1 MSRRLAS
8 LGLLAAPFAWFCA
21 CDGDTT
27 PPSFFDGGADATTT
41 DAPQD
46 GPGSDVVTTTHAK
59 VIVVHASPDVPT
71 VRVCFAI
78 GLQND
83 GSDGV
88 IAPISPLPQN
98 GLAPGTGGVL
108 PDLGVDLSQRALTP
122 YVILAS
128 KITSSTARCD
138 TLAGD
143 GGTLVPN
150 VDYFALPTI
159 KNGTLAPSTTF
170 LVAATGCLPTSLDP
184 SADALTCGA
193 SYDGAKGNLALQ
205 IFTLD
210 RVIGNSSRF
219 GAQIAHVA
227 SPAAGVWSAIYG
239 STTVSAALRTFD
251 GGTTEVIVDNA
262 SLDQLAPSSAAS
274 LAMPTVDQT
283 SLVVSAV
290 NPDGG
295 APPVSTS
302 VPLPLVY
309 TATTGQVTGEN
320 AYFTAGVNYTFV
332 FLGDPRVAATL
343 DGGAFNG
350 YSLHALAFP
359 NDPPVPAQ

>member
-1 MSRRLAS
+1 MRR
-8 LGLLAAPFAWFCA
+8 LGLLALLPTLVLWAFA

-27 PPSFFDGGADATTT
+27 PPSFFDGGSDATTS
-41 DAPQD
+41 DVVQD
-46 GPGSDVVTTTHAK
+46 GPGPDVVTTTHAK

-88 IAPISPLPQN
+88 IAPISPLPQT
-98 GLAPGTGGVL
+98 GLAPGTGGAL

-128 KITSSTARCD
+128 KITSSAARCD

-143 GGTLVPN
+143 AGTLTQN
-150 VDYFALPTI
+150 VDYFVLPTI

-170 LVAATGCLPTSLDP
+170 LVAATGCVP
-184 SADALTCGA
+184 SAIDPAADTTTCGA
-193 SYDGAKGNLALQ
+193 SYDSTKGNLSLQ

-210 RVIGNSSRF
+210 RVIGNTQRF
-219 GAQIAHVA
+219 GAQVAHVA
-227 SPAAGVWSAIYG
+227 SPAAGVWSSLYG
-239 STTVSAALRTFD
+239 STAVSAALKSFD
-251 GGTTEVIVDNA
+251 GGAQEIIVD
-262 SLDQLAPSSAAS
+262 SVPLDQLAPSSAAS

-283 SLVVSAV
+283 SFVVAPV

-295 APPVSTS
+295 APPTS
-302 VPLPLVY
+302 VSIPLPLVY
-309 TATTGQVTGEN
+309 EATTGKTTGEN
-320 AYFTAGVNYTFV
+320 AYFTPGTNYTFV
-332 FLGDPRVAATL
+332 FVGDPRVSATV

-359 NDPPVPAQ
+359 NDPPLPP